1 MILEKIKEAIAEI
14 ELIEK
19 QQKQL
24 EVDMKAL
31 LDNQWADVFIN
42 MEFHFPDVDKDKVK
56 VLDHDGSLTPEAKGE
71 ESNPQESFFFRF
83 LYPGTTAEKSVT
95 KVQKPKMQISIKD
108 ALVIYEIL
116 NKNMQSRVD
125 YLHAYIKGITK

>member
-19 QQKQL
+19 QKKMLQDDIKGLIDVQGA
-24 EVDMKAL
+24 E
-31 LDNQWADVFIN
+31 VFIN
-42 MEFHFPDVDKDKVK
+42 MEFQIPNYDTDKVK

-83 LYPGTTAEKSVT
+83 LYPGTQSEKPVT

-116 NKNMQSRVD
+116 IKNMDARAD
-125 YLHAYIKGITK
+125 YLQAYIKGIVK